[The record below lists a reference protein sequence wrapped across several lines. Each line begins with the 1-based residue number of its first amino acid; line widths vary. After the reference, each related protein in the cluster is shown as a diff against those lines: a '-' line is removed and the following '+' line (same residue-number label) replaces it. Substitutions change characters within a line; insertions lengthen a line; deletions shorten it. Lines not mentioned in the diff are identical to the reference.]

1 MANYLGK
8 KPEQRKEGR
17 SIVAYGPPF
26 VGKTTSL
33 ADPDVRVLLADMDH
47 NTSPLDD
54 AENVDIFPIDSYEDY
69 LVFRA
74 SVERG
79 YFMMD
84 KNGVFV
90 LQGVQKI
97 EMQEYDIIA
106 FDSFTRF
113 EELIKRYVRET
124 FAPNRK
130 RELAEKFGAQSD
142 WQDLQDIEVQQ
153 VRDWQQLTR
162 TKGFNVIWLGHDM
175 TLYNDPNAESRA
187 THIQLALQ
195 GKYASSRIMGA
206 VDAVVY
212 FDKISVQSKEDPKKT
227 EIVRGMYT
235 QQVGIKQSDVR
246 LPIEKREKLPTW
258 VPNPKWSKI
267 LPYFG
272 YTKAEK

>member
-47 NTSPLDD
+47 NTSPLDT

-69 LVFRA
+69 LVFRE

-84 KNGVFV
+84 KNGFFV

-162 TKGFNVIWLGHDM
+162 TKGFNVIWIGHDM
-175 TLYNDPNAESRA
+175 TLFNDPNAESRP

-212 FDKISVQSKEDPKKT
+212 FAKVSRPSKADPKVM
-227 EIVRGMYT
+227 ELVRGMYT
-235 QQVGIKQSDVR
+235 QQFGITQADMR
-246 LPIEKREKLPTW
+246 LPVEKREKLQNFI
-258 VPNPKWSKI
+258 PNPKWSKI
-267 LPYFG
+267 LPYLG
-272 YTKAEK
+272 YTKPEK